1 MIGNVRKRRKNR
13 DGTTSY
19 QLRVMVDGHAYQ
31 KTVRCRSDREAD
43 KALTAFVSEIDAGRV
58 NWGQISWPDLCDA
71 WLRDFSRLQHKR
83 STYEAN
89 RRKVDDRIRGAWK
102 KQAAKVTRVDV
113 QAWVNEMATEVSPK
127 TVRNVYGIA
136 RQIFAWA
143 VQMDLITSSPC
154 EHIALPKAERKEAR
168 FLNEDEFAA
177 LWQII
182 REDAPLKYQAAFV
195 LAAFGGLRK
204 GEVLGL
210 RWDDLDLAKGTYS
223 VTLNRLAPDGGG
235 SYVDTPKTKTSVRRG
250 FLPEVAL
257 SVLRE
262 HKDAQSEAQAVYG
275 ERWQGGE
282 YVVSHEDGSPVQPQ
296 ALAGWVRR
304 FREDHPDAPLFTMH
318 ALRHT
323 HASMLRH
330 IGADLDEIQARL
342 GHADKTTT
350 ARIYVHL
357 FEDWTE
363 TDRRNAERLDAYLS
377 K

>member
-1 MIGNVRKRRKNR
+1 MIGNVEKRRKNR

-19 QLRVMVDGHAYQ
+19 RLRVMLDGHEHR
-31 KTVRCRSDREAD
+31 KTVRCRTDREAN
-43 KALTAFVSEIDAGRV
+43 KALAAFVLEVEDGRIDWER
-58 NWGQISWPDLCDA
+58 ISWPDLCDR
-71 WLRDFSRLQHKR
+71 WLEDYSARQHKR

-89 RRKVDDRIRGAWK
+89 RRKVNDRIRDAWHGP
-102 KQAAKVTRVDV
+102 ARSVTRVEV
-113 QAWVNEMATEVSPK
+113 QAWVNQLAAEVSPK
-127 TVRNVYGIA
+127 TVRNLYGIA

-143 VQMDLITSSPC
+143 VRMDLIGRNPC
-154 EHIALPKAERKEAR
+154 EYIAMPKAERKEAR
-168 FLNEDEFAA
+168 FLDEEEFAQ

-262 HKDAQSEAQAVYG
+262 HKEAQSEAQAAYG
-275 ERWQGGE
+275 DRWQGGE

-330 IGADLDEIQARL
+330 VGADLDEIQARL
-342 GHADKTTT
+342 GHADKSTT

-357 FEDWTE
+357 FEDWAE
-363 TDRRNAERLDAYLS
+363 TDRRNAEKLDAYLS